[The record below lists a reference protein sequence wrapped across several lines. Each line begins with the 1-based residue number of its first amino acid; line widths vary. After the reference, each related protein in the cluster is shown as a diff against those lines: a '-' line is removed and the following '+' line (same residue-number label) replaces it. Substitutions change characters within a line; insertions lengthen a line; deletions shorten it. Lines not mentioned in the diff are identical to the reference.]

1 MISIWIF
8 FKLYTTDL
16 FCTMKIKV
24 KFDIEIEVKSR
35 GYLITSPPLI
45 IKCLD
50 DWIRGYTKML
60 GMQFFLNSG
69 LLVIYGL

>member
-1 MISIWIF
+1 
-8 FKLYTTDL
+8 
-16 FCTMKIKV
+16 MKIKV